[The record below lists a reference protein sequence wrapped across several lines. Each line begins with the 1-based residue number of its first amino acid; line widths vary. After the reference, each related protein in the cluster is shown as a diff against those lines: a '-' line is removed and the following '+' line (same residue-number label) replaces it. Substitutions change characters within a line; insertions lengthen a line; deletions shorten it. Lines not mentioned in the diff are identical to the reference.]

1 MKSIVRGGMGCAWI
15 VGLLGALE
23 GCSTCAGEAFTINDK
38 GVTRSPVPGAPANV
52 VVLVPEITG
61 SGASEQR
68 ARDFYVYEGDREL
81 AHGRDVYPGQSV
93 RFEVAGQRWRIEVI
107 DYVEHL
113 LNADEAKL
121 CAVRE

>member
-1 MKSIVRGGMGCAWI
+1 MKKSVRRSVCGVWL

-23 GCSTCAGEAFTINDK
+23 GCSSCAGEAFTIKD
-38 GVTRSPVPGAPANV
+38 GVMRFPVPGASSNV
-52 VVLVPEITG
+52 VVLVPDITS
-61 SGASEQR
+61 SGASAQR
-68 ARDFYVYEGDREL
+68 ARDFYVYEGDREA
-81 AHGRDVYPGQSV
+81 AHAREVYPGQSV
-93 RFEVAGQRWRIEVI
+93 RFAAAGQNWRIEVI